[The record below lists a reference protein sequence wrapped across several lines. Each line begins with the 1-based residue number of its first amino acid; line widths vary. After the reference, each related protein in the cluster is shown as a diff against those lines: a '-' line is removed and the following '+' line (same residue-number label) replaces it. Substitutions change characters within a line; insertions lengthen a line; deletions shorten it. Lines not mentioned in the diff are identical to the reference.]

1 MNTAAESPGNTAYHF
16 FPSGTHPLKKF
27 KEGEMAT
34 VDKEDEGAGGAG
46 DVTRIATS

>member
-1 MNTAAESPGNTAYHF
+1 MNTAAESPGNTVYHF
-16 FPSGTHPLKKF
+16 FPSGTHRLKKF

-34 VDKEDEGAGGAG
+34 VDKEDEGADGDG